1 MLEKIISNVN
11 ELNAAAMHL
20 LQIKDMDAL
29 RKLAKT
35 WYIPY
40 QQTEDYIQGKRY
52 RLAEIPIT
60 EKMYQNAAEKLRD
73 EMLMLNDK
81 FFADIVAWHMIG
93 KCAEDAAFENQI
105 LARHKSLQKCLDHIT
120 GKAFEL
126 AQEQA
131 KQKGL
136 DRIPQ
141 NMGLALTE
149 KEVFPWA
156 EEYYQKQDEAETIKQ
171 EKEKREKIL
180 SEWEKLEKKGTV
192 LPQKTVVGKKG
203 SKKKTEEK
211 TEIKN
216 NVKAAKK
223 KEAPQ
228 QMSLFDLQ

>member
-20 LQIKDMDAL
+20 LKVKDLDAL

-35 WYIPY
+35 WCVPH

-52 RLAEIPIT
+52 RLAEIPIA
-60 EKMYQNAAEKLRD
+60 EKMYQSAAEKLRD
-73 EMLMLNDK
+73 EMLTLNDK
-81 FFADIVAWHMIG
+81 FFADIVAWHMIDL
-93 KCAEDAAFENQI
+93 CAENDVFEKQI
-105 LARHKSLQKCLDHIT
+105 LEKHKSLQKCLDHIT

-156 EEYYQKQDEAETIKQ
+156 EEYYQKQDEEETRKE
-171 EKEKREKIL
+171 EKEKNEKIL
-180 SEWEKLEKKGTV
+180 AEWEKLEKKTTI
-192 LPQKTVVGKKG
+192 LPKKATAGKGKKV
-203 SKKKTEEK
+203 SKTEEK
-211 TEIKN
+211 TESKN
-216 NVKAAKK
+216 SVKTTKK
-223 KEAPQ
+223 KEASQ